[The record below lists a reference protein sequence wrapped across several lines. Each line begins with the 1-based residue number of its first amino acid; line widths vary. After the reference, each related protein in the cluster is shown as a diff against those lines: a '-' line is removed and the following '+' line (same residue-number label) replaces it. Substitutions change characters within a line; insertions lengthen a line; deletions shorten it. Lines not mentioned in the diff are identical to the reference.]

1 MPPTADELGVVVVTA
16 ADTPNGAAEA
26 RALDGHV
33 RGLVLCGT
41 DAAALGALGAE
52 LSGRAVCFVGDPAAD
67 AGRAALV
74 ELVDELFAR
83 E

>member
-1 MPPTADELGVVVVTA
+1 MTA

-26 RALDGHV
+26 RALDGRV
-33 RGLVLCGT
+33 RGLVLCGR
-41 DAAALGALGAE
+41 DAGALGALLGE
-52 LSGRAVCFVGDPAAD
+52 LSGRAVCFVGDPTVDAD
-67 AGRAALV
+67 RAALV